1 MLFKIE
7 RFNWTEEDPIDLF
20 EIPSS
25 TTSSN
30 QKIIKQPSNMEKMA
44 FRKLSEYSQLS
55 EKEIQFNHRGLKT
68 FTIPTINK
76 FDPAT
81 GKLKRVLKW
90 NVLKGYQNY
99 TRKTF
104 APDESRL
111 TTFLATLIHYEFTEK
126 KDTSE
131 YPVIA
136 LVSLFRDLALHNVQS
151 YDVVRFEGQWYF
163 SSRDLREKDL
173 LQYAYI
179 GIRFEDMLTQGGD
192 EKPTMNNF
200 AHYKCMTSLRL
211 PGGLNTI
218 TISEIDCLEESKAR
232 QKFAGFT
239 EVKLCYIESIPS
251 VFPVTDA
258 EDFLDFLDDNKRD
271 FLWVLVKW
279 TIQCIF
285 SNCHNLLIGIRN
297 KDFNIVTMKLFS
309 IKEDIL
315 PYLKRVSPDKYYK
328 QVIESPV
335 RVDEMMHRLLR
346 YIDAGDENI
355 YRMDISPAGI
365 KLTEIADEEEQNK
378 IFYSV
383 ITQEY
388 VDWKI
393 EGEISEELKNG
404 HYTYRYD
411 PMKIKKALGEDS
423 LNTSMGSLNIRA

>member
-1 MLFKIE
+1 M
-7 RFNWTEEDPIDLF
+7 
-20 EIPSS
+20 
-25 TTSSN
+25 
-30 QKIIKQPSNMEKMA
+30 
-44 FRKLSEYSQLS
+44 
-55 EKEIQFNHRGLKT
+55 
-68 FTIPTINK
+68 
-76 FDPAT
+76 
-81 GKLKRVLKW
+81 
-90 NVLKGYQNY
+90 
-99 TRKTF
+99 
-104 APDESRL
+104 
-111 TTFLATLIHYEFTEK
+111 
-126 KDTSE
+126 
-131 YPVIA
+131 
-136 LVSLFRDLALHNVQS
+136 ALHNPQS

-163 SSRDLREKDL
+163 SSRDLRDKDL

-239 EVKLCYIESIPS
+239 EVKLCYIENIPS

-258 EDFLDFLDDNKRD
+258 DEFLDFMDDNKRE

-279 TIQCIF
+279 TVQCIF

-297 KDFNIVTMKLFS
+297 KDYNIVTMKLFS

-315 PYLKRVSPDKYYK
+315 PYLKRVSPDKHYK

-335 RVDEMMHRLLR
+335 RVDEMLNRLLR
-346 YIDAGDENI
+346 YMDAGDENI

-365 KLTEIADEEEQNK
+365 KLTEIVDEEEQNK

-383 ITQEY
+383 ITPEY

-404 HYTYRYD
+404 HYTYNYD
-411 PMKIKKALGEDS
+411 PIKIRQALGEE
-423 LNTSMGSLNIRA
+423 LNTSMASLNINA